1 MNFSKGFLAGISLG
15 CVCVAGISFL
25 FSRKN
30 NPSTDEYELKNIKED
45 LEDDKD
51 DQFFDAETGS
61 YKSVTNE
68 NLNDVKQLKSKEV
81 KKQLFRD
88 LQHNFEL
95 NNLNCLPMKYHMS
108 NAIQA
113 TQHTVD
119 KQEITIKS
127 LKLDMSD
134 VRTNLNRLLESV
146 DLLRAEKTSTE
157 RNTVKS
163 DTCKI
168 RRLKTRISILESEV
182 AKNSS
187 KMIGI
192 DHTFLALSLTRL
204 NSGAGAAAVSSA
216 EEFRFYQNPPNA
228 HCRQPATPT
237 SSSST
242 LAGPPPV
249 HPVPRS
255 PPPPPPVHPVTMS
268 PPPPP
273 PVHPVPMSPPPPP
286 TVTSGFGLPPPPP
299 PSPPLMI
306 MKTGTSELRSEFG
319 KKTCASE
326 LAGPEKNATKTYG
339 RIPITVEI
347 LKSVVLKPV
356 VRRS

>member
-157 RNTVKS
+157 
-163 DTCKI
+163 
-168 RRLKTRISILESEV
+168 SEV

-216 EEFRFYQNPPNA
+216 EEFRFYQNLPNA

-249 HPVPRS
+249 HPVPG
-255 PPPPPPVHPVTMS
+255 
-268 PPPPP
+268 
-273 PVHPVPMSPPPPP
+273 SPPPPP
-286 TVTSGFGLPPPPP
+286 TVTSGFGLPPP